1 MLDRLTVAFASQR
14 EFIRDVS
21 HELRTPIAISR
32 GHLELLAEGH
42 LARQGG
48 RREAIALVTGELDR
62 MSRFVDDLL
71 LLAKAESPDFLQL
84 ETVPL
89 GELAAELVA
98 KARAMADR
106 RWRIDSASP
115 RSIVADRQR
124 ITQAVM
130 NLAQNAVAHTG
141 IGDEI
146 GIGASVDGDEAS
158 IWVRDTGTGIPASE
172 QRRIFSRFSRG
183 MHSRGRYEG
192 TRDRA
197 RDRARDRR
205 GPRRPRP
212 GHQPAGGGRAIRDP
226 AADRAGGARG
236 GLGSG
241 GGTMKRILIVEDEPG
256 MASFIDKGLASR
268 GYATKVCAD
277 GASATA
283 IASDSDFDLVI
294 LDLGLP
300 DVDGLSVLR
309 EIRRRGE
316 RMPVIV
322 LTARDDLTDKVEGL
336 DAGASDYVTKPFK
349 LEELLARTRVQ
360 LRDERSSEPTV
371 LEAGGIT
378 LDIRTRKAMASGA
391 VVDLT
396 AREFTMLETFMGHAG
411 QVLSREQLLAHV
423 WGYDYDPGS
432 NVVEVY
438 VRYLRR
444 KLGED
449 AIETVR
455 GMGYR
460 LPG

>member
-1 MLDRLTVAFASQR
+1 
-14 EFIRDVS
+14 
-21 HELRTPIAISR
+21 
-32 GHLELLAEGH
+32 
-42 LARQGG
+42 
-48 RREAIALVTGELDR
+48 
-62 MSRFVDDLL
+62 
-71 LLAKAESPDFLQL
+71 
-84 ETVPL
+84 
-89 GELAAELVA
+89 
-98 KARAMADR
+98 
-106 RWRIDSASP
+106 
-115 RSIVADRQR
+115 
-124 ITQAVM
+124 
-130 NLAQNAVAHTG
+130 
-141 IGDEI
+141 
-146 GIGASVDGDEAS
+146 
-158 IWVRDTGTGIPASE
+158 
-172 QRRIFSRFSRG
+172 
-183 MHSRGRYEG
+183 
-192 TRDRA
+192 
-197 RDRARDRR
+197 
-205 GPRRPRP
+205 
-212 GHQPAGGGRAIRDP
+212 
-226 AADRAGGARG
+226 
-236 GLGSG
+236 
-241 GGTMKRILIVEDEPG
+241 MKRILIVEDEPG

-268 GYATKVCAD
+268 GYSTKVCGD
-277 GASATA
+277 GATATA
-283 IASDSDFDLVI
+283 IASDADFDLVI

-300 DVDGLSVLR
+300 DTDGLSVLR

-378 LDIRTRKAMASGA
+378 LDVRTRKAMVSGS

-396 AREFTMLETFMGHAG
+396 AREFTMLETFMAHAG

-444 KLGED
+444 KLGEE

-460 LPG
+460 LRA